1 MTDHLDKLIIYTLI
15 LSFYSHSL
23 YAEEDA
29 EGMCFSKSEHHNLI
43 DDSYHYLNTKFC
55 QPALW
60 FDSFFVDQRI
70 AKDARAGTMVRW
82 DNDFIWLEGE
92 GFSYVPNIS
101 ARLYLP
107 KTSKKFKIVFESDTT
122 DTIKDLFP
130 DDQSQQP
137 KNALGLSY
145 DVSVKTRS
153 SINIKATFRP
163 SLEARYRY
171 IYPFTEQ
178 TLWRFTQKVYQ
189 QKMVTGEITYFD
201 IDHSFNE
208 KFLLRWA
215 NFAKL
220 DTDVEGLEMGTG
232 FTLYHYIS
240 PTQALNYRAGISAKN
255 KPSHYIDNT
264 HLGLTYR
271 HNILR
276 SWFFYELSPEINW
289 PKNDLQEKSKDVSFT
304 LRLEVMFK
312 NI

>member
-1 MTDHLDKLIIYTLI
+1 MYKLIIYTFI
-15 LSFYSHSL
+15 LSFYSHFL
-23 YAEEDA
+23 AAEEKA
-29 EGMCFSKSEHHNLI
+29 EDLCFSKSEQHSLV

-60 FDSFFVDQRI
+60 FDSFFADQRI
-70 AKDARAGTMVRW
+70 TKDARAGTMVRW
-82 DNDFIWLEGE
+82 YNDFVWLEGE

-122 DTIKDLFP
+122 DTIKELFP
-130 DDQSQQP
+130 DDESEQP

-153 SINIKATFRP
+153 TINIKATFRP
-163 SLEARYRY
+163 GLEVSYRY
-171 IYPFTEQ
+171 IYPFTQQ
-178 TLWRFTQKVYQ
+178 TLWRFTQKIYQ
-189 QKMVTGEITYFD
+189 QKMVTGEITGFD
-201 IDHSFNE
+201 IDHSFNQ
-208 KFLLRWA
+208 KFLLRWS

-220 DTDVEGLEMGTG
+220 DTDVEGLQMGTG

-240 PTQALNYRAGISAKN
+240 PTQALNYRASISAKN
-255 KPSHYIDNT
+255 KPYHYIDNT

-271 HNILR
+271 QNIIR

-289 PKNDLQEKSKDVSFT
+289 PKNSLQEKSKDVSFT

>member
-1 MTDHLDKLIIYTLI
+1 VLDHLYKLIIYTLI
-15 LSFYSHSL
+15 LSFYAHFIV
-23 YAEEDA
+23 AEEHT
-29 EGMCFSKSEHHNLI
+29 EGICFSKSKQHSLL

-55 QPALW
+55 QPAQW
-60 FDSFFVDQRI
+60 FDNFFVDQRTTEN
-70 AKDARAGTMVRW
+70 ARAGTMVRW
-82 DNDFIWLEGE
+82 YNDFIWLKGE
-92 GFSYVPNIS
+92 GFSYEPNIS

-122 DTIKDLFP
+122 DTIKELFP
-130 DDQSQQP
+130 DDQSQKT

-163 SLEARYRY
+163 GLEASYRY
-171 IYPFTEQ
+171 TYPFTQQ
-178 TLWRFTQKVYQ
+178 TVWRFTQKIYQ
-189 QKMVTGEITYFD
+189 EKRVTGEITYFD

-220 DTDVEGLEMGTG
+220 DTDAEGLEMGTG

-240 PTQALNYRAGISAKN
+240 PTQALNYSASISAKN
-255 KPSHYIDNT
+255 KPYHHIDNT
-264 HLGLTYR
+264 HLGLKYR

-276 SWFFYELSPEINW
+276 NWFFYELSPEINW
-289 PKNDLQEKSKDVSFT
+289 LKNSEQEKRKDLSFT

>member
-1 MTDHLDKLIIYTLI
+1 MDHLYKLIIYTLI

-23 YAEEDA
+23 YAEEEA
-29 EGMCFSKSEHHNLI
+29 EDLCFSKSEQHSLLDN
-43 DDSYHYLNTKFC
+43 SYHYLNTKFC

-60 FDSFFVDQRI
+60 FDSFFVDQRT

-82 DNDFIWLEGE
+82 YNDFVWLDGE
-92 GFSYVPNIS
+92 GLSYVPNLN

-107 KTSKKFKIVFESDTT
+107 KTSKRFKIVFESDTA
-122 DTIKDLFP
+122 DTIKELFP
-130 DDQSQQP
+130 DDKSQQP

-163 SLEARYRY
+163 GLEVSYRY
-171 IYPFTEQ
+171 LYPFTEQ
-178 TLWRFTQKVYQ
+178 TVWRFTQKIYQ
-189 QKMVTGEITYFD
+189 EKMVTGEITYFD
-201 IDHSFNE
+201 IDHSLNE

-220 DTDVEGLEMGTG
+220 DTDIKGLQMGTG

-240 PTQALNYRAGISAKN
+240 PTQALNYRASISARN
-255 KPSHYIDNT
+255 RPFHYIDNT

-271 HNILR
+271 HNVLR

-289 PKNDLQEKSKDVSFT
+289 PKNELQEKSKDVSFT
-304 LRLEVMFK
+304 LRLEIMFK

>member
-1 MTDHLDKLIIYTLI
+1 MLI

-23 YAEEDA
+23 SAEEDS
-29 EGMCFSKSEHHNLI
+29 EGICFSKSEQHSLI

-82 DNDFIWLEGE
+82 YNDFIWLEGE
-92 GFSYVPNIS
+92 GFSYKPNIS

-107 KTSKKFKIVFESDTT
+107 KTSKKLKIVFESDTT

-171 IYPFTEQ
+171 LYPFTQQ
-178 TLWRFTQKVYQ
+178 TVWRFTQKVYQ

-240 PTQALNYRAGISAKN
+240 PTQALNYRASISARN
-255 KPSHYIDNT
+255 KPAHYIDNT

-289 PKNDLQEKSKDVSFT
+289 PKNDLQEKSKDVTFT